1 MVEAEDLLFLKTI
14 ALLGGHKGPI
24 WVSSQVLSRTLDV
37 SPQTVSRRLK
47 SLENQLLIERSIRAD
62 GQYIAITESGE
73 RELQREYSEYARIF
87 GREKRHYVLSGTVIS
102 GVGEGRYYMSLP
114 EYRQQFLE
122 HLGFEPF
129 PGTLNIKL
137 DPASMQ
143 VRRKIDALDWTIIRG
158 FKSENRTFGDARA
171 RSCRI
176 DSISCA
182 IIVPGRTHYPDDI
195 VEVISPVEL
204 RTALNLSDNERVNL
218 EITYD

>member
-1 MVEAEDLLFLKTI
+1 MVEAEDLRFLK
-14 ALLGGHKGPI
+14 ALALMGGHKGPI
-24 WVSSQVLSRTLDV
+24 WVSSQVLSRTLSL

-47 SLENQLLIERSIRAD
+47 SLETQMLIERSVRAD
-62 GQYIAITESGE
+62 GQYVTITENGE

-114 EYRQQFLE
+114 EYRRQFLE
-122 HLGFEPF
+122 RLGFEPF

-143 VRRKIDALDWTIIRG
+143 IRRKIDALDWEVIRG
-158 FKSENRTFGDARA
+158 FEKENRTFGDARA
-171 RSCRI
+171 RICRI
-176 DSISCA
+176 DSIPCA
-182 IIVPGRTHYPDDI
+182 MIVPGRTHYPDDI
-195 VEVISPVEL
+195 IEVIAPVEL
-204 RTALNLSDNERVNL
+204 RTALNLSDSDRVNL